1 MNRDECDYKGCHNR
15 LEENQW
21 QPKNGAKLC
30 PDHAEEFNRM
40 IESEDSAGLVRFG
53 MKTLEQGR
61 KRLSSGR

>member
-1 MNRDECDYKGCHNR
+1 MNRDECDYEGCNEP

-21 QPKNGAKLC
+21 QPQNGAKLC
-30 PDHAEEFNRM
+30 PKHAEEFNRI
-40 IESEDSAGLVRFG
+40 IESEDPAGFVRFG